1 MGATELWL
9 VRHGESIANVA
20 AADANASGAER
31 IDVEYRDADVPLSP
45 DGARQAA
52 ALGEWLVANMGGRR
66 PAAVWASSY
75 RRAQQTIDIA
85 MQKAGLALTVRVDDR
100 LRDRELGILD
110 LLTSHGVAAIYPEEA
125 ARRDWLGRF
134 YYRPPGGESW
144 ADVALRLRSFL
155 RDVDLY
161 DDGECV
167 LVAAHDAV
175 IMLFLYVCG
184 GMTEE
189 ELLEFAGTHTVTNAS
204 VTRLR
209 RPDGVGL
216 WSIESFAETEHI
228 ESSDAPVTDHPGETH
243 ENGT

>member
-20 AADANASGAER
+20 AARAEASGAER
-31 IDVEYRDADVPLSP
+31 IDVEYRDADVPLSS
-45 DGARQAA
+45 DGERQAA
-52 ALGEWLVANMGGRR
+52 ALGEWLAANMGGRR

-75 RRAQQTIDIA
+75 LRAQQTIDIA
-85 MQKAGLALTVRVDDR
+85 MQKARLALTVRVDDR

-110 LLTSHGVAAIYPEEA
+110 LLTSHGVAAIHPDEG
-125 ARRDWLGRF
+125 ARRDWIGRF

-167 LVAAHDAV
+167 LVAAHDA
-175 IMLFLYVCG
+175 IILLFLYVCG
-184 GMTEE
+184 GQTEAQ
-189 ELLEFAGTHTVTNAS
+189 LLEFAGTHSVANAS
-204 VTRLR
+204 VTRLS
-209 RPDGVGL
+209 RPAGVGL
-216 WSIESFAETEHI
+216 WTIESFAETEHI
-228 ESSDAPVTDHPGETH
+228 ENSDAPVTEHPGETN
-243 ENGT
+243 ENGA